1 MTEIAVNFEQLQST
15 QAQIAASGKA
25 IDQQLADLKQYLQP
39 VVSAWTGA
47 AAETY
52 QAKQA
57 EWNAAATDLNA
68 VLIAV
73 GSALTEVENSYRG
86 TESGNRARWS

>member
-15 QAQIAASGKA
+15 QEQLATAGSA
-25 IDQQLADLKQYLQP
+25 IDQQLAELKRYLQP
-39 VVSAWTGA
+39 VVATWTGA

-57 EWNAAATDLNA
+57 QWDTAATDLNA
-68 VLIAV
+68 VLASV
-73 GSALTEVENSYRG
+73 SNALSEVADSYRS
-86 TESGNRARWS
+86 TEASNRNRWV

>member
-15 QAQIAASGKA
+15 QEQLATAGAA
-25 IDQQLADLKQYLQP
+25 IDQQLADLKSYLQP
-39 VVSAWTGA
+39 VVATWSGA

-57 EWNAAATDLNA
+57 EWNTAAVDLNA
-68 VLIAV
+68 VLSSV
-73 GSALTEVENSYRG
+73 SHALAEVAESYRS
-86 TESGNRARWS
+86 TEAGNRNRWA